1 MSRAAWLSSLELR
14 LGAAELAALRVL
26 LGRLTGTR
34 QELTRAGGVPVPY
47 LVRGRGEPVVLIHGF
62 GADKET
68 WMLMVR
74 ELPRTMRVIV
84 PDLPGYGAAGEV
96 APERATARAQAAALR
111 GFLDRLGI
119 VRAHLVGNS
128 MGGGIAQRVAADY
141 PDRVAS
147 LVLIGST
154 GPVREESE
162 FEAALARGENLLVPK
177 TVAKAERMLAMAMVR
192 PPPLPRALQRY
203 AAAQRIAL
211 AERFAAYFAAWH
223 AAGPADGLPDEA
235 ALAQIEAPALI
246 IHGAGDRIIAPA
258 TGEALAEHLPRS
270 RLELL
275 QQVGHMPQ
283 IEAPRRV
290 ARLTAEHIAR
300 ACVESR

>member
-1 MSRAAWLSSLELR
+1 MTPPQLDHW
-14 LGAAELAALRVL
+14 LGAAQWTALRVVL
-26 LGRLTGTR
+26 SRLTGTWEER
-34 QELTRAGGVPVPY
+34 TRVGGVPMPY
-47 LVRGRGEPVVLIHGF
+47 LVRGRGETVVLIHGF

-84 PDLPGYGAAGEV
+84 PDLPGFGAAGEV
-96 APERATARAQAAALR
+96 APERATARAQAAAVR

-119 VRAHLVGNS
+119 ARAHLVGNS

-141 PDRVAS
+141 PERVAS

-154 GPVREESE
+154 GPERGESE
-162 FEAALARGENLLVPK
+162 FDRALAAGDNRLVPR
-177 TVAKAERMLAMAMVR
+177 TVDDAEQMLAMALTT

-203 AAAQRIAL
+203 AARQRIAVADRL
-211 AERFAAYFAAWH
+211 ARYFKAWYE
-223 AAGPADGLPDEA
+223 AGPADGLPDEA
-235 ALAQIEAPALI
+235 ALARIDAPALV
-246 IHGAGDRIIAPA
+246 IHGALDRIIHPGV
-258 TGEALAEHLPRS
+258 GEALAEYLPHA

-275 QQVGHMPQ
+275 DEIGHMPQ
-283 IEAPRRV
+283 VESPRRV
-290 ARLTAEHIAR
+290 ARLTLAHIQ